1 MSEAVSHG
9 GPEKKAEADSA
20 LEPTRRGLLKG
31 LFAFV
36 GVLGLGCLTYGG
48 YRFLAPGAGA
58 SVSAEMPLDEVPVG
72 AAYPFQYGTAPGLLF
87 RGEDGSMKAFSL
99 VCTHLACTVN
109 WNPEKRTF
117 HCPCHDGLFD
127 EDGKVISG
135 PPPTPLEQLKVE
147 VKGDKIVVG
156 AV

>member
-1 MSEAVSHG
+1 MSEAVSHE
-9 GPEKKAEADSA
+9 GPEKKPEADSA
-20 LEPTRRGLLKG
+20 LEATRRGLLKG
-31 LFAFV
+31 LFGFIGA
-36 GVLGLGCLTYGG
+36 LGLGGVIYGG

-58 SVSAEMPLDEVPVG
+58 AASVEIPLDDVPAG
-72 AAYPFQYGTAPGLLF
+72 GAYPFQYGTAPGLLF
-87 RGEDGSMKAFSL
+87 KGEDGSMKAFSL

-135 PPPTPLEQLKVE
+135 PPPTPLERLKVE

-156 AV
+156 AA